1 MITFFGKM
9 LIDDQFSVSKI
20 IQNWQGNK
28 PSQRLDKKESGK
40 RLIVWRVVRNVLPP
54 TFKRTQRPPVFME
67 KYITLNYSTS
77 SQIFCNSSKM
87 FDMYYKFQQMP
98 KLNLIRWFEV
108 RCTSA
113 FIRSFLYCFNIVT
126 WILGLVSLGIG
137 IWLYTERTDYSDLTS
152 HAFGAYSA
160 SALFGAAGATI
171 IIVGFVGCCG
181 VWVEN
186 RSFIILYMILVVLL
200 FIIELTAAVLAF
212 IYKSEMTEIIRLE
225 LHNHLLTPFVSEHA
239 RDSKG
244 LRISWDTLQS
254 KFKCCGAESYK
265 DWAGKVPESCC
276 DPSFFHE
283 NGSMINCGRIN
294 KPNILF
300 QKGCY
305 EAFSDW
311 LLEHM
316 QLVGAMGIFLA
327 CIQVFGLLAS
337 ALLYVDIFKRE
348 RNRGKN
354 YQLCSRTETDSRN
367 KRNISYN

>member
-77 SQIFCNSSKM
+77 SQ
-87 FDMYYKFQQMP
+87 
-98 KLNLIRWFEV
+98 
-108 RCTSA
+108 
-113 FIRSFLYCFNIVT
+113 
-126 WILGLVSLGIG
+126 ILGLVSLGIG

-367 KRNISYN
+367 KRNTSYN